1 MPQWDNFE
9 CSTLQLQWNTIHPPV
24 DPFYSLTD
32 RPGYLRLQVRP
43 EVMEEICTPSFIG
56 RRQRHK
62 NFLAKTAMEFAPA
75 ADQEEAG
82 IALVQDDRFHY
93 LMTLGQKEEQ
103 PVLRFW
109 KTENGKKSLLVEKG
123 ISPSKRLYL
132 SVYGHTTGYSFYYGS
147 DDQEMFPL
155 IENVEA
161 SLLSSVVNNAFSGVY
176 LDFMYATSNHTAS
189 RNHADFDF
197 FCYQGEL

>member
-1 MPQWDNFE
+1 MEHYP
-9 CSTLQLQWNTIHPPV
+9 SPV

-93 LMTLGQKEEQ
+93 LMTLGQ
-103 PVLRFW
+103 R
-109 KTENGKKSLLVEKG
+109 G
-123 ISPSKRLYL
+123 
-132 SVYGHTTGYSFYYGS
+132 TTGPSF
-147 DDQEMFPL
+147 L
-155 IENVEA
+155 ENRKRKEIP
-161 SLLSSVVNNAFSGVY
+161 SG
-176 LDFMYATSNHTAS
+176 
-189 RNHADFDF
+189 
-197 FCYQGEL
+197 

>member
-1 MPQWDNFE
+1 MKEAITILAVKPLWFLTLDRVFGWPMIDNENGLVNEEERLPDLPRTLYPPMPQWDNFE

-103 PVLRFW
+103 PVLRKRQIF
-109 KTENGKKSLLVEKG
+109 LR
-123 ISPSKRLYL
+123 ISCS
-132 SVYGHTTGYSFYYGS
+132 SSFAY
-147 DDQEMFPL
+147 
-155 IENVEA
+155 NCC
-161 SLLSSVVNNAFSGVY
+161 
-176 LDFMYATSNHTAS
+176 
-189 RNHADFDF
+189 R
-197 FCYQGEL
+197 

>member
-1 MPQWDNFE
+1 MKKNGFQISSGPSIPPMPQWDNFE
-9 CSTLQLQWNTIHPPV
+9 CSTLQLLWNTIHPPV

-82 IALVQDDRFHY
+82 HRPGTGRPFSLSDDSR
-93 LMTLGQKEEQ
+93 QKEEQ

-109 KTENGKKSLLVEKG
+109 KTENGKKSLLVEKE

-147 DDQEMFPL
+147 DDQEMLPL
-155 IENVEA
+155 IENVKLP
-161 SLLSSVVNNAFSGVY
+161 S
-176 LDFMYATSNHTAS
+176 
-189 RNHADFDF
+189 
-197 FCYQGEL
+197 